1 MEKKLNNVKTFPPKT
16 STVTPNVPAKTD
28 IKVSRELFR
37 NPPPYVYYGHETKPN
52 IGNIDMVTI
61 TVNCCISKGSCH
73 LKKRPNLGKSPI
85 RGGGGLT
92 RSEPLNRF

>member
-73 LKKRPNLGKSPI
+73 FKKKGQTWGKVQS
-85 RGGGGLT
+85 GGVGV
-92 RSEPLNRF
+92 